1 MSRIFAI
8 KKKIKQ
14 MNMEIKNRAKLM
26 SRLSAI
32 KERDKNA
39 PDNSNCFTVDIKKW
53 VLQHST
59 YFI

>member
-1 MSRIFAI
+1 
-8 KKKIKQ
+8 
-14 MNMEIKNRAKLM
+14 MEIKNRAKLM

-53 VLQHST
+53 ILQHST

>member
-1 MSRIFAI
+1 
-8 KKKIKQ
+8 
-14 MNMEIKNRAKLM
+14 M

-53 VLQHST
+53 ILQHST
-59 YFI
+59 FYIKLDVVIAFSNNDT